1 MQYTWKF
8 SQFFLTGPKNILKLF
23 CFSSDVSY
31 KVLLR
36 GKSISGD
43 PKKDSSLLLEEIEP
57 LRKKWK
63 QGKTKVRSNV
73 MENRILLVY
82 SDWDDTHDSISLTVI
97 SFQVLDWT
105 YMYESALWALSYWD
119 TVSYWQLLHTGYI
132 ILFLIM
138 KGRFA

>member
-1 MQYTWKF
+1 MVAIYVNVLTVF
-8 SQFFLTGPKNILKLF
+8 PYTGPKNILKLF

-63 QGKTKVRSNV
+63 QGKTKVRRNV

-82 SDWDDTHDSISLTVI
+82 SDINFHLCSSNNDKVGIIFEKTTDCPDGESHSRSSIER
-97 SFQVLDWT
+97 
-105 YMYESALWALSYWD
+105 MYQRSERD
-119 TVSYWQLLHTGYI
+119 VC
-132 ILFLIM
+132 
-138 KGRFA
+138 